1 MSRMPFHVLASLAM
15 TTALLTSPARAQAS
29 QGVAEASYV
38 ARADDTFKRLCTKDY
53 VVNPACDCLRRSARQ
68 QFTPKLYFGASTAM
82 VSLYFA
88 SLYGPGNSDRL
99 LSAKRAAEDE
109 LTRAHGFSKT
119 DLRPM
124 WRDLDAMRQRCDA
137 RQTW

>member
-1 MSRMPFHVLASLAM
+1 MPSQLLASLVITA
-15 TTALLTSPARAQAS
+15 ALLTAPTVAAAD
-29 QGVAEASYV
+29 QGTVDSSYV

-99 LSAKRAAEDE
+99 FRAKRAAEDE
-109 LTRAHGFSKT
+109 LTRAYGFSKA

-124 WRDLDAMRQRCDA
+124 WRDLDAMRQRCNA